1 MNFTCQRENLLNAIN
16 IVSKAVSNRTT
27 LPILE
32 CILLTVSENGFKLT
46 ANNLELGI
54 ETAFIDANV
63 EESGIIAIEAK
74 IFSEIIRRLNGN
86 TVTVETDEKNIAIIS
101 SNFSEFKIAGQNGE
115 DFPMLPTVEKKNEY
129 SLNQNDL
136 RNMIRQ
142 TIFSIAQDESKP
154 VLTGELLEMSEN
166 SINMVSVDGYRIS
179 YKKCSLLKGNEN
191 IDVIVPGKTLNE
203 ISKIL
208 STENEDTVSIY
219 VTDKHVLFD
228 LGKSIVVSRI
238 IEGEYIKYKQ
248 SFTEDFKTRI
258 LVNRSEFISSLE
270 RASLIS
276 RDSKKIPVK
285 LEIGGNRIIINSNA
299 ELGTAHEELD
309 IECDG
314 DGLKIAF
321 NPRYLIDAL
330 KAIDE
335 DKVAIQF
342 TASLSPAIIKPLE
355 GDEYKYLILPL
366 RM

>member
-1 MNFTCQRENLLNAIN
+1 MKI
-16 IVSKAVSNRTT
+16 
-27 LPILE
+27 
-32 CILLTVSENGFKLT
+32 
-46 ANNLELGI
+46 
-54 ETAFIDANV
+54 IDT
-63 EESGIIAIEAK
+63 
-74 IFSEIIRRLNGN
+74 F
-86 TVTVETDEKNIAIIS
+86 
-101 SNFSEFKIAGQNGE
+101 
-115 DFPMLPTVEKKNEY
+115 
-129 SLNQNDL
+129 
-136 RNMIRQ
+136 
-142 TIFSIAQDESKP
+142 
-154 VLTGELLEMSEN
+154 
-166 SINMVSVDGYRIS
+166 
-179 YKKCSLLKGNEN
+179 
-191 IDVIVPGKTLNE
+191 
-203 ISKIL
+203 
-208 STENEDTVSIY
+208 
-219 VTDKHVLFD
+219 
-228 LGKSIVVSRI
+228 

-285 LEIGGNRIIINSNA
+285 LEIGANRIIINSNA